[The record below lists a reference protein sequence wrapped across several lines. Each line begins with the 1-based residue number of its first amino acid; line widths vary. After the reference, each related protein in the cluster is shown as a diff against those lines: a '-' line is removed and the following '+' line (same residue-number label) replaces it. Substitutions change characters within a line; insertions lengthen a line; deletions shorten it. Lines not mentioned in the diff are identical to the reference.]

1 MNLINIASKFEETK
15 NLADKL
21 HTTFIVPLFQIVK
34 TNLAGEDH
42 IYFKEIY
49 DDLTLKE
56 LIKIDQFIKHNIDSF
71 EIIFELVYQN

>member
-1 MNLINIASKFEETK
+1 MASFKEFLKFGFNYYLVVTHMNLINIASKFEETK

-21 HTTFIVPLFQIVK
+21 HTTFIVPLFQIIK
-34 TNLAGEDH
+34 TKLAGEDH

-56 LIKIDQFIKHNIDSF
+56 
-71 EIIFELVYQN
+71 